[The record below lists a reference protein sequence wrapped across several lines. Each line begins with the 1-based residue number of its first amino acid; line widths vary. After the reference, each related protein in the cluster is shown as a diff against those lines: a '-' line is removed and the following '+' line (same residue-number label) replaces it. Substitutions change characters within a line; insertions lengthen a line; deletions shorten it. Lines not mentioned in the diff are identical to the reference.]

1 MTGAH
6 QENSES
12 AVMRARDQVIELLTS
27 SHAGDRLP
35 GERELAQRIGVARM
49 TLRRAI
55 ESLIIDG
62 LIERRPGSGTYTTR
76 PIVAA
81 EMRLAS
87 FSEEMRRKGLSPSS
101 RVISLRK
108 ISASVQVATKLRI
121 PEGEEVYQC
130 TRLRLADN
138 QPIALETL
146 HIPSRYVPYINEK
159 DLESSLYDFLMKNYN
174 IRITEAK
181 TVITAIVPNKTSA
194 ALLSIDIKTPCL
206 QVSMVDRDQNGRIIM
221 SAKCIYRGDRYE
233 VQIDATGRTAQP
245 VNKQPMARN
254 SRSVS

>member
-1 MTGAH
+1 MSSAH

-12 AVMRARDQVIELLTS
+12 AVMRARDQVIELLTNS
-27 SHAGDRLP
+27 QAGDRLP
-35 GERELAQRIGVARM
+35 GERELSQRIGVARM

-55 ESLIIDG
+55 EGLIIDG

-87 FSEEMRRKGLSPSS
+87 FSEEIRRKGLSPSS

-108 ISASVQVATKLRI
+108 IAASIQVATKLRI
-121 PEGEEVYQC
+121 PEGEEVHQC

-146 HIPSRYVPYINEK
+146 HIPARYVSNITEE
-159 DLESSLYDFLMKNYN
+159 DLEGSLYDALMKNYN
-174 IRITEAK
+174 IRVAEAK
-181 TVITAIVPNKTSA
+181 TIITAIVPNKSSA
-194 ALLSIDIKTPCL
+194 ALLGIDLKTPCL
-206 QVSMVDRDQNGRIIM
+206 QVNMLDRDQNGRIIM

-245 VNKQPMARN
+245 LNKQMMTRN
-254 SRSVS
+254 NRNVS